1 MGYLRGVIIDW
12 IDECKD
18 EFPFA
23 FEYAVEDEPLGTG
36 GGIKL
41 ALKRTSKPNIIVLN
55 GDTFFDV
62 NLNELYEWHC
72 LYPSSITLALKPM
85 ENFDRYGNVQI
96 CEDTNQIRRF
106 DEKKYCEK
114 GLINGGIYIINTLE
128 PIFDRLP
135 QRFSFETGVLQPQCL
150 LGKLYGVV
158 QNGYF
163 IDIGIPE
170 DYDKANAEFSDLLF

>member
-1 MGYLRGVIIDW
+1 MRSVVNEVPKCMAPIANKPFLWYLLKYLTKFDVSKVILSLGYLRGVIIDW

-114 GLINGGIYIINTLE
+114 GLINGGIYIINK
-128 PIFDRLP
+128 
-135 QRFSFETGVLQPQCL
+135 QTGIL
-150 LGKLYGVV
+150 KMK
-158 QNGYF
+158 
-163 IDIGIPE
+163 I
-170 DYDKANAEFSDLLF
+170 KSK